1 MLQLNNS
8 TPFIVGI
15 ALFPNEKG
23 IDTIYV
29 TAKATFTIKDQ
40 ALVLVEK
47 QLPLLM
53 ADEFRREPESSSLAF
68 ANETVPTKPS
78 TDIVLVGSAY
88 APGGRPVPQL
98 DVSLQVGGVTRAI
111 RVFGDRQWFGDD
123 QEIKI
128 SAPIPFSKMPLEY
141 EHAFGGMHEA
151 DSVLFEERNPVG
163 KGFAG
168 KRTLQEMASR
178 PLPNFEDPAHLIRL
192 PGDRP
197 MPVGFGYIS
206 PTWEP
211 RKSLA
216 GTYDAAWTK
225 QRAPYLPEDF
235 DPRFFNTAHPDLIC
249 KGYLKGGEPVY
260 LQNLSPAGSLR
271 FILPLC
277 EFDTVVHM
285 AGSKVAPQMNMD
297 TVLIVPDEERI
308 SLFWRTAV
316 ECDKKALKISQ
327 IDVALKN
334 FMVNGEKV

>member
-1 MLQLNNS
+1 MLQLKNS

-29 TAKATFTIKDQ
+29 TAKATFAIKSQ
-40 ALVLVEK
+40 GLALAEK

-53 ADEFRREPESSSLAF
+53 ADQFRGEPENSSLAF
-68 ANETVPTKPS
+68 ANETLPTKPF
-78 TDIVLVGSAY
+78 TNIVLVGSVH

-98 DVSLQVGGVTRAI
+98 DVTLQVGPVNRVI
-111 RVFGDRQWFGDD
+111 KVFGDRQWIGNN
-123 QEIKI
+123 QELKI
-128 SAPIPFSKMPLEY
+128 SPPIPFSKMPLEY
-141 EHAFGGMHEA
+141 ERAFGGMHET
-151 DSVLFEERNPVG
+151 DPVLFEERNPVG
-163 KGFAG
+163 KGFSG
-168 KRTLQEMASR
+168 KRTLQEMAGR

-197 MPVGFGYIS
+197 MPVGLGYIS

-211 RKSLA
+211 RKSLT

-235 DPRFFNTAHPDLIC
+235 NPRFFNTAHPELIC
-249 KGYLKGGEPVY
+249 KGFLKGGEPVY
-260 LQNLSPAGSLR
+260 LQNLSPAGSIR
-271 FILPLC
+271 FTMPLV
-277 EFDTVVHM
+277 EFDTVVYM
-285 AGSKVAPQMNMD
+285 AGSKVAAQMNMD

-308 SLFWRTAV
+308 SVFWRTGV
-316 ECDKKALKISQ
+316 ECDKKTLKVSQ

-334 FMVNGEKV
+334 FIVNGEKI

>member
-8 TPFIVGI
+8 TPFIV
-15 ALFPNEKG
+15 G

-68 ANETVPTKPS
+68 ANETLPTKPS

-88 APGGRPVPQL
+88 APSGRPVPQL

-111 RVFGDRQWFGDD
+111 RVFGDRQWLGDD

-141 EHAFGGMHEA
+141 ERAFGGTHEA

-235 DPRFFNTAHPDLIC
+235 NPRFFNTAHPDLIC